1 MFALYFHFENYNVI
15 SKHQHGFLGRKS
27 TTTNLLEF
35 LGDLTNL
42 VDAGNCM
49 DALYIDLEK
58 AFDSVSHSKL
68 LVKLGRVGVGGRLH
82 TWISEFLCNRLQCI
96 KVGNSVSECRPVIS
110 GIPQGTL
117 LGPLLFILFINDV
130 HLQVSHCSMKLYAD
144 DSKIY
149 GCVSSFD
156 DYLRMYKD
164 IKCIEGWLSAWQLR
178 INLSKCEVLHVGWNN
193 LGFSYR
199 IHNDL
204 VSEPGY
210 CKDLGVYISENL
222 STTKHCS
229 LISRRAYYRMRQF
242 FRTFTLRDRDFCI
255 FLYCTYIRPLVES
268 NTTIFYP
275 SLIQDIDCVE
285 RVQRRFT
292 KGLPGVSHLGYL
304 ERLRILGLDSLEVRR
319 IHHDLILLFKI
330 INNLIDIPFSC
341 MFSYNLNPTRGHC
354 LKLNTPSFRLNC
366 RKNFFSVRIC
376 KLWNNLP
383 ERIVI
388 INSLK
393 VFKQEIIKVD
403 FTSYCKGRAY
413 TA

>member
-1 MFALYFHFENYNVI
+1 MVF
-15 SKHQHGFLGRKS
+15 
-27 TTTNLLEF
+27 
-35 LGDLTNL
+35 
-42 VDAGNCM
+42 
-49 DALYIDLEK
+49 
-58 AFDSVSHSKL
+58 
-68 LVKLGRVGVGGRLH
+68 
-82 TWISEFLCNRLQCI
+82 
-96 KVGNSVSECRPVIS
+96 
-110 GIPQGTL
+110 
-117 LGPLLFILFINDV
+117 FILLNLFGWLPLSYPTQVLICLILFVSSYYSILFFVNDV
-130 HLQVSHCSMKLYAD
+130 FWPLD
-144 DSKIY
+144 KIY
-149 GCVSSFD
+149 SYVHHCTEVILKKLRNNWYVGKLSSLWWSQQNFGINWYVKWAKIYWCVNSFD

-292 KGLPGVSHLGYL
+292 KRLPGVSHLGYL